1 MKVAVTGATGH
12 VGNVLCRMLSGRGFH
27 VRAFVHQY
35 KPNIPDADIDM
46 IEGDLLDISSLDRLC
61 RDMDIVI
68 HLAARISINGK
79 DRDIVYRT
87 NVQGTQNLV
96 DVCQKLKTKRFIHF
110 SSIHTL
116 EQFPLDKELNET
128 RPYIEHSDM
137 VYEESK
143 TTAEKIVLKAVESG
157 LKGVVII
164 PTAIIGPYDFR
175 PSYLGQALIKI
186 YNNALPM
193 LVPGGYNWVDV
204 RDVVDC
210 ALIDAEKDKPGD
222 RYIVSGHWESLE
234 NLSRF
239 IGEITGRKTPSF
251 VAPTLLAKIGQP
263 FISFYSKMNST
274 EPLYTLNSLN
284 ILKYSNRMITHALAS
299 GKLGYNPRPLAET
312 LKDTFD
318 WYRQNKMID

>member
-12 VGNVLCRMLSGRGFH
+12 VGNALCRILIGRGFH
-27 VRAFVHQY
+27 VKALVHHD
-35 KPNIPDADIDM
+35 NSNLPDANIHI
-46 IEGDLLDISSLDRLC
+46 IEGDLLNRASLIKLC
-61 RDMDIVI
+61 SDAEIVI

-79 DRDIVYRT
+79 DRENVYRT
-87 NVQGTQNLV
+87 NVEGTQNLV

-128 RPYIEHSDM
+128 RPYIQHSDM

-143 TTAEKIVLKAVESG
+143 TAAEKLVLKAVESG
-157 LKGVVII
+157 LNGVVII
-164 PTAIIGPYDFR
+164 PTAIIGPYDYR

-186 YNNALPM
+186 YNNTLPM

-210 ALIDAEKDKPGD
+210 AMIAAEKAKPGE

-234 NLSRF
+234 NLSRL
-239 IGEITGRKTPSF
+239 IGETTARKTPTF
-251 VAPTLLAKIGQP
+251 VAPTLLARIGQP
-263 FISFYSKMNST
+263 FINLYSKMNST
-274 EPLYTLNSLN
+274 EPLYTMNSLN
-284 ILKYSNRMITHALAS
+284 ILKYSNRIISHALAS
-299 GKLGYNPRPLAET
+299 EKLGYNPRPLAET
-312 LKDTFD
+312 IKDTFD

>member
-1 MKVAVTGATGH
+1 MKA
-12 VGNVLCRMLSGRGFH
+12 L
-27 VRAFVHQY
+27 VHWD
-35 KPNIPDADIDM
+35 NSNLPDANIH
-46 IEGDLLDISSLDRLC
+46 ITEGDLLDISSLEKLC
-61 RDMDIVI
+61 RDVDVVI

-79 DRDIVYRT
+79 DRDTVYRT

-110 SSIHTL
+110 SSIHTI

-128 RPYIEHSDM
+128 RPYIQHSDM

-143 TTAEKIVLKAVESG
+143 TAAERIVLKAVESG
-157 LKGVVII
+157 LNGVVII
-164 PTAIIGPYDFR
+164 PTAIIGPYDYR

-210 ALIDAEKDKPGD
+210 AMIAAEKAKPGE

-234 NLSRF
+234 NLSRL
-239 IGEITGRKTPSF
+239 IGEITVRKTPSF
-251 VAPTLLAKIGQP
+251 VAPALFARIGLP
-263 FISFYSKMNST
+263 FIGIYSRMSST
-274 EPLYTLNSLN
+274 EPLYTMNSLN
-284 ILKYSNRMITHALAS
+284 ILKYSNRMISHALAS
-299 GKLGYNPRPLAET
+299 EKLGYKPRPLAET
-312 LKDTFD
+312 LKDTLD